1 MAGAYPGYR
10 LPDGDHR
17 TREAFTWAAIVHGA
31 AIALLVVF
39 ALLAPEVED
48 RILHL
53 QILKPPPPPPP
64 PPVVELPKPEP
75 PPPPPVKVELPK
87 PPPPKPPPP
96 RPKPRIEPPPKPPE
110 PAPVPVAKPP
120 PPAPKPPPPV
130 VKPMPA
136 PAPALPRFE
145 PMSVTTPDR
154 VDRPVLPPRATSNVR
169 VPTPQID
176 RANVRAELAMPAPV
190 PSDPRPTA
198 PRAARTAPPPPPPA
212 AIDRVAVPRPAAA
225 PAAPMPRSAPPGPP
239 ARTARPEPIAL
250 ASAPAEPR
258 NSLRG
263 VPLSALLP
271 CVSDA
276 RETELKQR
284 TVAAARN
291 RALCE
296 SPAGRFHFV
305 ETKNVNAFLMRIEQA
320 PGRRSGDRCE
330 ELKLAL
336 DCLASLPPR
345 SR

>member
-10 LPDGDHR
+10 PPDAEHR
-17 TREAFTWAAIVHGA
+17 TRQFMTYAAGVHA
-31 AIALLVVF
+31 AGILALFVL
-39 ALLAPEVED
+39 ASLAPQLED

-64 PPVVELPKPEP
+64 VVELPEPE

-87 PPPPKPPPP
+87 PPPPAPKPP
-96 RPKPRIEPPPKPPE
+96 KVVPKPPE
-110 PAPVPVAKPP
+110 PVPVPVPVAKPR
-120 PPAPKPPPPV
+120 PPAPKPPPV
-130 VKPMPA
+130 VKPKLA
-136 PAPALPRFE
+136 PAPALPQIE
-145 PMSVTTPDR
+145 PLAARSPDR
-154 VDRPVLPPRATSNVR
+154 VERPVLPPRGASNVR

-176 RANVRAELAMPAPV
+176 RTNVRAELAMPAPA
-190 PSDPRPTA
+190 PDHRPTS
-198 PRAARTAPPPPPPA
+198 PRAARSAPPPTPPA
-212 AIDRVAVPRPAAA
+212 AIDRVVVPRPEAA
-225 PAAPMPRSAPPGPP
+225 PAAPVPRAAPPPAP
-239 ARTARPEPIAL
+239 ARTSRPEPIAL
-250 ASAPAEPR
+250 ASSAPSEPR
-258 NSLRG
+258 NNLRG

-284 TVAAARN
+284 AVAAVRN

-296 SPAGRFHFV
+296 SPAGRFLFV